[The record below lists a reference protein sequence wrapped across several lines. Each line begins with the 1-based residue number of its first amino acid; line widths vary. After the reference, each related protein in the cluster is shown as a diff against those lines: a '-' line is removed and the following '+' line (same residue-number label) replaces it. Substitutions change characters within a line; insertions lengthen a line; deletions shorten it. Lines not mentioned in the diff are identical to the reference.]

1 MYRLKLIAT
10 FLLLSLTLLFFLPS
24 VKADEWN
31 KKTQITFSQ
40 PVEIPGVG
48 VHMLPAG
55 TYIFKLF
62 DSPSNRHI
70 VQIFNEDETKLLA
83 TILAIPNYRL
93 QSTNKTVITF
103 LERTANEPEA
113 LRAWF
118 YPGSN
123 FGVEFV
129 YPKSRAIEL
138 AKLVRQPVLVM
149 PTELAP
155 VITQPAESVNEETVA
170 ILKNAPVK
178 AVNPDGDELEIA
190 PLVEETPEVKTTPP
204 SRVEP
209 SEIALAQKEPVA
221 VERINRLPQ
230 TSSQMPLLAL
240 IGFLSIGTSITLS
253 AIAKYKAMKA

>member
-40 PVEIPGVG
+40 AVEIPGVG

-93 QSTNKTVITF
+93 ESTDKTVITF

-170 ILKNAPVK
+170 VLKNAPVK
-178 AVNPDGDELEIA
+178 AVNPDGDEIEIA
-190 PLVEETPEVKTTPP
+190 PLVEEETPAVKTAP
-204 SRVEP
+204 SQVEP

-221 VERINRLPQ
+221 VERVNRLPQ

-240 IGFLSIGTSITLS
+240 IGFLSIGTGITLS